1 MKRIISASL
10 VLAASIAAMPVHAAA
25 GNADSCSAI
34 ARQLVRKTGEFVKV
48 NADGRGVAQSASAR
62 PGDFYRSMGKRD
74 VALQAIAGDV
84 WTMRADMA
92 SRNCRQAADFSY

>member
-10 VLAASIAAMPVHAAA
+10 VLAAAIAAMPVHAAA
-25 GNADSCSAI
+25 GNADSCTTI
-34 ARQLVRKTGEFVKV
+34 ARQLARKAGEFVKV
-48 NADGRGVAQSASAR
+48 NADGRGVAQSSSAR

-74 VALQAIAGDV
+74 VALHAIASDV

>member
-1 MKRIISASL
+1 MKRFISASL
-10 VLAASIAAMPVHAAA
+10 VLAASIAAMPVHAA
-25 GNADSCSAI
+25 GNADNCAAI
-34 ARQLVRKTGEFVKV
+34 ARQLARKTGEFVKV